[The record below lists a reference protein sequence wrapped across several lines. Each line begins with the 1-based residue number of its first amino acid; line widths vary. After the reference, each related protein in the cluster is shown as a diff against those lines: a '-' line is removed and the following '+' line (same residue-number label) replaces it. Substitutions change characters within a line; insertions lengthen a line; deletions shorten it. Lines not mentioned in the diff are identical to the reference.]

1 MNAELLRKFGYTA
14 KKKTESGRTVTLC
27 SVCKNV
33 LINTA
38 LIKLSDWNLFR
49 TNQIYS
55 DSFRNLYPGQSE
67 LTRVNP
73 SFFNPNQNSIQDF
86 QSEWIRT
93 KFLIRMNLRSEWF
106 KLQSRS
112 ESFRT
117 IPTSNFLFIHKY
129 MFTFFNISDIATDP
143 PFWKVCYR
151 FSTNYY
157 SILPHLGNI
166 LTSKTSSDTSQP
178 IHGCDP

>member
-73 SFFNPNQNSIQDF
+73 RFFNPNQNSIRDF
-86 QSEWIRT
+86 QSEWIQT
-93 KFLIRMNLRSEWF
+93 KFSIRMNLRSEWF

-112 ESFRT
+112 ESFHI

-129 MFTFFNISDIATDP
+129 FKKKSYVYVLLYL
-143 PFWKVCYR
+143 WYRYR
-151 FSTNYY
+151 FA
-157 SILPHLGNI
+157 ILEGMLQVFYRLLQYVTPFRYNI
-166 LTSKTSSDTSQP
+166 
-178 IHGCDP
+178 